1 MAETRVERRLAAVLA
16 ADVGGYS
23 RLMGADEVGTL
34 AALKSLRREI
44 FDPAIA
50 QYHGRIV
57 KTTGDGMLVEFASA
71 VDAVACAVSVQ
82 SKTAERNELAEPRIR
97 FRIGINVGDI
107 IIDGDDIYGDG
118 VNIAARVE
126 NECEPGGVCLSDDAF
141 RQVRGKTSFAFDD
154 LGEKSL
160 KNIDRTVRLYS
171 VHSAASP
178 SSVKPPEVSKS
189 LPVPNTA
196 MPESPSRRL
205 TAILATD
212 IAGYSRLV
220 ENDDEGT
227 LARWKAHWHALIEP
241 NIKEFHGRIVRVI
254 GDGALVEFASV
265 VDAVRCAVEIQRG
278 MAARNADVPQ
288 DKRIELRMGIN
299 FGELILDGGDFWGD
313 AVNIAARL
321 EALAEPGGICVSG
334 RVQEDARGKLDIVFE
349 NAGEQQLKNIA
360 RPVRLYRIRIGSG
373 VPTPPVIPRK
383 PGAAR
388 SRLRVGLVAVALL
401 FLLGGVWQLV
411 SHPFS
416 LSQVFREVQA
426 PALLPDKRSVAV
438 LPFLNMS
445 SDPEQEYFS
454 DGMTEDLITELS
466 RLTGLFVIA
475 RNSVFTFKGRAVKTA
490 QVSRELGARYVVEG
504 SVRKANNRIRITAQL
519 IDANT
524 GYHIWAQYY
533 DRDLQDVFAVQGEI
547 ARRITSALAV
557 KLTNE
562 EDKHMGRPYTSSEVA
577 WEYFMRGAEL
587 YRRFTPKD
595 NANARDLFEKAIDLD
610 PDFARAYANLAAT
623 HRQDSNG
630 RWSQDP
636 QSSEDLAYR
645 MAQKA
650 LELARSELEPKPSL
664 PFTLEQM
671 GWVLLYRE
679 KFQEAREAAEE
690 AVQRNPN
697 YADGY
702 SLWAQ
707 VLVYLG
713 KPEEALRKSQEA
725 IDLNPIYPF
734 FYDYHRGQAYYVWGV
749 LTSAQDPNASRQRF
763 EEAETHLREA
773 LRKNNNF
780 RPARSY
786 LVAVLSELGRQDEAK
801 EEMNISLEKGEPL
814 VKILKSGNQQ
824 LAEVHIRTLTPYKD
838 QEIRNRL
845 ANAWREAAR

>member
-1 MAETRVERRLAAVLA
+1 
-16 ADVGGYS
+16 
-23 RLMGADEVGTL
+23 
-34 AALKSLRREI
+34 
-44 FDPAIA
+44 
-50 QYHGRIV
+50 
-57 KTTGDGMLVEFASA
+57 
-71 VDAVACAVSVQ
+71 
-82 SKTAERNELAEPRIR
+82 
-97 FRIGINVGDI
+97 
-107 IIDGDDIYGDG
+107 
-118 VNIAARVE
+118 
-126 NECEPGGVCLSDDAF
+126 
-141 RQVRGKTSFAFDD
+141 
-154 LGEKSL
+154 
-160 KNIDRTVRLYS
+160 
-171 VHSAASP
+171 
-178 SSVKPPEVSKS
+178 
-189 LPVPNTA
+189 
-196 MPESPSRRL
+196 MPESHPRRL

-220 ENDDEGT
+220 ENDDAGT
-227 LARWKAHWHALIEP
+227 LARWKAHWHALVEP
-241 NIKEFHGRIVRVI
+241 NVKEFHGRIVRVI
-254 GDGALVEFASV
+254 GDGAIVEFASV

-278 MAARNADVPQ
+278 MASHNADVPH
-288 DKRIELRMGIN
+288 DKRIELRMGVN
-299 FGELILDGGDFWGD
+299 FGELILDGDDICGD
-313 AVNIAARL
+313 AINIAARL
-321 EALAEPGGICVSG
+321 EALAKPGGICVSG
-334 RVQEDARGKLDIVFE
+334 RVQEDVRGKLDIVFE

-360 RPVRLYRIRIGSG
+360 RPVRIYHIRIGSG
-373 VPTPPVIPRK
+373 VSTPSVIPRK
-383 PGAAR
+383 PSATR
-388 SRLRVGLVAVALL
+388 SRLRMSLVAVALL

-416 LSQVFREVQA
+416 LSQVFRKVQV
-426 PALLPDKRSVAV
+426 PALLPDKRSIAV

-466 RLTGLFVIA
+466 RLTGLLVIA
-475 RNSVFTFKGRAVKTA
+475 RNSVFTFKGRTVKTA
-490 QVSRELGARYVVEG
+490 QVGRELGVRYVVEG
-504 SVRKANNRIRITAQL
+504 SVRKADNRIRITAQL

-524 GYHIWAQYY
+524 GYHMWAQYY

-547 ARRITSALAV
+547 ARRITSALEV

-562 EDKHMGRPYTSSEVA
+562 EERNMGRPYTSSNVA
-577 WEYFMRGAEL
+577 WEYFMRGTEL

-595 NANARDLFEKAIDLD
+595 NANARNLFEKAIDLD
-610 PDFARAYANLAAT
+610 PEFARAYANLAAT

-630 RWSQDP
+630 RWSKDP
-636 QSSEDLAYR
+636 KSSEDLAYR

-650 LELARSELEPKPSL
+650 LELARRELEPKPSL
-664 PFTLEQM
+664 PFALEQM

-679 KFQEAREAAEE
+679 KFEEARQAAEE

-702 SLWAQ
+702 ALWAH
-707 VLVYLG
+707 VLIYSG
-713 KPEEALRKSQEA
+713 YPEEALRKSQEA
-725 IDLNPIYPF
+725 TDLNPIYPF

-786 LVAVLSELGRQDEAK
+786 LVAVLSELGRLDEAK

-824 LAEVHIRTLTPYKD
+824 LIEEHIRTLTPYSN

-845 ANAWREAAR
+845 TNVWQEAAR

>member
-1 MAETRVERRLAAVLA
+1 
-16 ADVGGYS
+16 
-23 RLMGADEVGTL
+23 
-34 AALKSLRREI
+34 
-44 FDPAIA
+44 
-50 QYHGRIV
+50 
-57 KTTGDGMLVEFASA
+57 
-71 VDAVACAVSVQ
+71 
-82 SKTAERNELAEPRIR
+82 
-97 FRIGINVGDI
+97 
-107 IIDGDDIYGDG
+107 
-118 VNIAARVE
+118 
-126 NECEPGGVCLSDDAF
+126 
-141 RQVRGKTSFAFDD
+141 
-154 LGEKSL
+154 
-160 KNIDRTVRLYS
+160 
-171 VHSAASP
+171 
-178 SSVKPPEVSKS
+178 
-189 LPVPNTA
+189 
-196 MPESPSRRL
+196 MPESQSRRL
-205 TAILATD
+205 TAILAAD
-212 IAGYSRLV
+212 IAGSSRLV

-254 GDGALVEFASV
+254 GDGVLVEFASV
-265 VDAVRCAVEIQRG
+265 VDAVRCAVEVQRG
-278 MAARNADVPQ
+278 MAARNADVPH
-288 DKRIELRMGIN
+288 DKRIELRIGIN
-299 FGELILDGGDFWGD
+299 FGELIPDGGDFWGD

-334 RVQEDARGKLDIVFE
+334 RVQEDAQGKLDIVFE

-360 RPVRLYRIRIGSG
+360 RPVRVYRIRTGSG
-373 VPTPPVIPRK
+373 VPTPPVILRK
-383 PGAAR
+383 PRAAR
-388 SRLRVGLVAVALL
+388 SRLRGGLVAVALL
-401 FLLGGVWQLV
+401 VLLVGGERVWQLV
-411 SHPFS
+411 SHKFS

-426 PALLPDKRSVAV
+426 PALLPDKHSIAV

-475 RNSVFTFKGRAVKTA
+475 RNSVFTFKGRAVKTDE
-490 QVSRELGARYVVEG
+490 VSRELGVRYVVEG
-504 SVRKANNRIRITAQL
+504 SVRKADNRIRITAQL

-524 GYHIWAQYY
+524 GYHVWAQYY
-533 DRDLQDVFAVQGEI
+533 DRDLKDVFAVQGEI
-547 ARRITSALAV
+547 ARRITTALAV
-557 KLTNE
+557 KLTKE
-562 EDKHMGRPYTSSEVA
+562 EEKHMGRPYTSSEVA

-610 PDFARAYANLAAT
+610 PEFARAYAILAAT

-650 LELARSELEPKPSL
+650 LELARRELEPKPSL
-664 PFTLEQM
+664 PYALEQM

-679 KFQEAREAAEE
+679 KYQEARQAAQE
-690 AVQRNPN
+690 AVQRNVN

-702 SLWAQ
+702 ALWAH
-707 VLVYLG
+707 VLIYSAE
-713 KPEEALRKSQEA
+713 PEEALRKSQEA
-725 IDLNPIYPF
+725 IDRNPKYPF

-749 LTSAQDPNASRQRF
+749 LTSAQDPKASRQRF

-786 LVAVLSELGRQDEAK
+786 LVAVLSELGRQDEAVK
-801 EEMNISLEKGEPL
+801 EMNISLEKGEPL
-814 VKILKSGNQQ
+814 AKILKSGNRQ
-824 LAEVHIRTLTPYKD
+824 LAEEHIRTLTPYTN